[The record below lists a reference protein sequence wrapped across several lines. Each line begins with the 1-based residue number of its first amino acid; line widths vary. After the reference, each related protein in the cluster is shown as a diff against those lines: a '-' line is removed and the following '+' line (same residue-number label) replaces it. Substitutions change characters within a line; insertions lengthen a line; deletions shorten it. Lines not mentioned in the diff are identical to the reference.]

1 MKSKLC
7 ICFAELHYRKQFA
20 YLYAALRSISIAG
33 LNTLLII
40 TFFEK
45 LAFQGGVALRIT
57 QLYAKKCFNGFCAR
71 LHRVQHIR
79 SISPALREAK
89 GVTSA
94 TQGGTPCPFSLA
106 NKKARITRDPA
117 YIKGIFKYPL
127 KTELVI

>member
-7 ICFAELHYRKQFA
+7 ILFCRTAIGRKQFA

-57 QLYAKKCFNGFCAR
+57 KLYAKKCFNGFCAR

-79 SISPALREAK
+79 SISPALRRSKRRYICDTGWNTLPVFISKTKRLALRETPVYRK
-89 GVTSA
+89 VHRTLVA
-94 TQGGTPCPFSLA
+94 T
-106 NKKARITRDPA
+106 R
-117 YIKGIFKYPL
+117 
-127 KTELVI
+127 